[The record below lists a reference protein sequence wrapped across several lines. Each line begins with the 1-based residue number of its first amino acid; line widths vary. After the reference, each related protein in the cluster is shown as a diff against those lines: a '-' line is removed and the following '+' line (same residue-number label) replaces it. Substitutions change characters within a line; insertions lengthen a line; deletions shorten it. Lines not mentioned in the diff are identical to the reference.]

1 MLEKAMEN
9 NAAVEIS
16 HLYREKL
23 TLLEARLQGAQIIN
37 LITSLQLVRYQVS
50 LSGWRWGSLNSKITP
65 KYAY

>member
-16 HLYREKL
+16 HLHRQKL

-37 LITSLQLVRYQVS
+37 LTTSLQLARYQVS
-50 LSGWRWGSLNSKITP
+50 LSG
-65 KYAY
+65 